1 MSNELQKVPK
11 KTSPIKIS
19 QYNEFILWTAM
30 PYVEKKNLG
39 LETQN
44 QFAEYYNV
52 HFTTLSVWK
61 KRVDFEKRV
70 DAILKMWATDKT
82 PDVVHAIY
90 RTAVKGNPLSQQLWL
105 GYFKG
110 YNPRKIEEP
119 KEKVEISE
127 NDFRYI
133 VSILPEPYKTKF
145 NGYITEIIT
154 TANSLRNARSG
165 EDDGWNSP
173 RPEDTILIEPDTD
186 AQDIPSAGTN
196 VVAESYTRSASC
208 DLGANANRATCSSP
222 SDNQGTARG
231 W

>member
-1 MSNELQKVPK
+1 MDSNTIEIANNSHPNKRSLY
-11 KTSPIKIS
+11 T
-19 QYNEFILWTAM
+19 EFILWTAM
-30 PYVEKKNLG
+30 PHAEKVRLAIESQKD
-39 LETQN
+39 
-44 QFAEYYNV
+44 FAEQNNV
-52 HFTTLSVWK
+52 HESTLWRWK
-61 KRVDFEKRV
+61 HRSDFEKRV
-70 DAILKMWATDKT
+70 DAILKMWSTDKT
-82 PDVVHAIY
+82 PAVIHSIYKSAI
-90 RTAVKGNPLSQQLWL
+90 KGNPLSQQLWL

-196 VVAESYTRSASC
+196 VVAQSYTRSASC
-208 DLGANANRATCSSP
+208 NMGANANRATCASP
-222 SDNQGTARG
+222 SDNQSTARG